1 MGFLDGKKA
10 AVTGG
15 SGVLGRAIALKLARE
30 GAAVAIL
37 YGNSGGA
44 ARDTIRLVSQEGV
57 PGLALQA
64 DLSREESVK
73 KGFQELKEKWGT
85 LDILVNNSGIFSV
98 TSQAELSVDEW
109 DRIWGVN
116 MRGLF
121 LSCREA
127 FPLLREGAAV
137 VNMASINAIHPGF
150 GGTAHYDG
158 SKGGV
163 AAYTRS
169 LAAEWA
175 PRAIRVNAVAPG
187 LVKSESL
194 VKESPELVDRV
205 ETRTPLGGSLVKPE
219 DVADSVLFLSSSL
232 SSKITGQ
239 VLVVDGGYLLT

>member
-1 MGFLDGKKA
+1 MGFLEGKKA

-15 SGVLGRAIALKLARE
+15 SGVLGRAIALRLARE

-37 YGNSGGA
+37 YGNSGEAAEETVSLVMQAGA
-44 ARDTIRLVSQEGV
+44 
-57 PGLALQA
+57 PGLAVQA
-64 DLSREESVK
+64 DLAREESGK
-73 KGFQELKEKWGT
+73 KGFTELKEKRGN
-85 LDILVNNSGIFSV
+85 LDTLVNNSGIFSV

-137 VNMASINAIHPGF
+137 VNMASINALHPGF

-194 VKESPELVDRV
+194 LRGSSDLVGRV
-205 ETRTPLGGSLVKPE
+205 EARTPLGGSLVRPE
-219 DVADSVLFLSSSL
+219 DVADSVLFLSSAL